1 MLGTPLVLTVTQ
13 LNTYVKSL
21 LDGDKILTNVY
32 VAGEISNF
40 SDHYRSG
47 HLYMSIKDAGAAI
60 KAVMFSH
67 AARRLRFQP
76 ESGMRVLCRGRVSVY
91 ERDGQYQLY
100 IDEMQPDGVGAL
112 NLAFEQTKKR
122 LEEQG
127 LFDEAHKKPLPRYPK
142 RIAVITSPT
151 GAARRDIEQVI
162 ARRYP
167 LSEILLCPVLVQGE
181 NAPEQLAEAVRRVNE
196 RRAADVIIIGR
207 GGGSFE
213 ELFAFNDEGLAI
225 EIHRSEIP
233 VISAVGHETDYTICD
248 FVADVRAATP
258 SVAAELATPDRTALT
273 AAISHYKMKMKAD
286 LLRRIEGEETR
297 LRTLR
302 EKEWMQSPAFMMEQ
316 RQIFI
321 DSQTEAMKKSMDR
334 LLEKEGSRFA
344 AAAAGLQM
352 LSPLQVLSRGYAIAF
367 QGKSLVRSVREIK
380 PGTGIRIRF
389 TDGECITKVEE
400 IRPERD
406 VENESQKDI

>member
-1 MLGTPLVLTVTQ
+1 MAGSPLILTVTQ

-47 HLYMSIKDAGAAI
+47 HLYMSLKDAGAAI

-67 AARRLRFQP
+67 EARRLRFQP

-112 NLAFEQTKKR
+112 NLAFEQTKQR
-122 LEEQG
+122 LEAQG

-167 LSEILLCPVLVQGE
+167 LAEILLYPVLVQGDD
-181 NAPEQLAEAVRRVNE
+181 APGQLAEAVRQANE
-196 RRAADVIIIGR
+196 RREADLIIIGR

-213 ELFAFNDEGLAI
+213 ELFAFNDEGLAH

-233 VISAVGHETDYTICD
+233 IISAVGHETDYTICD

-258 SVAAELATPDRTALT
+258 SVAAELATPDGAALR
-273 AAISHYKMKMKAD
+273 AAISHYKTKIAKE
-286 LLRRIEGEETR
+286 LFRRIGEGETR
-297 LRTLR
+297 LNTLR
-302 EKEWMQSPAFMMEQ
+302 EKEWMKSPAFMMEQ
-316 RQIFI
+316 RQILI
-321 DSQTEAMKKSMDR
+321 DSQTESMEKSMAR

-367 QGKSLVRSVREIK
+367 QGQAVVRSVKDIK
-380 PGTGIRIRF
+380 PDAGLRIRLP
-389 TDGECITKVEE
+389 DGECITKIEE

-406 VENESQKDI
+406 VENES